1 MPRLEAGGRVGGTTS
16 YCNRKL
22 FNFLSQVWL
31 PSFCKKKKFVRHHFV
46 KMLATIFGFGL
57 FCKKESRPT
66 RLPVVAPSSHER
78 GDAVPD
84 HDGQKAVVGGG
95 SRHVDD
101 RV

>member
-1 MPRLEAGGRVGGTTS
+1 
-16 YCNRKL
+16 
-22 FNFLSQVWL
+22 
-31 PSFCKKKKFVRHHFV
+31 
-46 KMLATIFGFGL
+46 MLATIFGFGL